1 MYSIAVKIEGI
12 ESRRRSAGILHVVIG
27 FFMIFNA
34 ANYYRFSN
42 YKNVLPV
49 AFILLAASVSLFYGF
64 FRKRMDLSAHY
75 NYWLR
80 LVQVV
85 SFTLLGFLALN
96 TGRANDY
103 IGVFV
108 FAALSIVLMFSEKRI
123 FNETSVYFVDEGLKI
138 PGYYRDHLVKWEE
151 ISEVIVREDFL
162 TIFNVNK
169 KYLQFQ
175 VLQDLST
182 LEVAK
187 MNAFCR
193 DKLGIKTEIE
203 ESPNEEEQNEPSFN
217 SKS

>member
-1 MYSIAVKIEGI
+1 MYSVAVKIEGI
-12 ESRRRSAGILHVVIG
+12 ESRRRSAGILHVVVV
-27 FFMIFNA
+27 FFLIFNA
-34 ANYYRFSN
+34 ANYYRVNSF
-42 YKNVLPV
+42 KNVFPV
-49 AFILLAASVSLFYGF
+49 ALILLIASVSLFYGF
-64 FRKRMDLSAHY
+64 FRRRMDLSAHY

-80 LVQVV
+80 LAQLI
-85 SFTLLGFLALN
+85 SFTVLGFLTLG

-103 IGVFV
+103 VGGFV
-108 FAALSIVLMFSEKRI
+108 FAALCIVLTFSEKRI
-123 FNETSVYFVDEGLKI
+123 FNDTAVYFTDEGIKI
-138 PGYYRDHLVKWEE
+138 PGYYRDHLVSWKDV
-151 ISEVIVREDFL
+151 SDVIVREDFL

-193 DKLGIKTEIE
+193 EKLGIKSEIE
-203 ESPNEEEQNEPSFN
+203 EEKSKESESSFQ

>member
-1 MYSIAVKIEGI
+1 MYSITVKIEGI
-12 ESRRRSAGILHVVIG
+12 ESRRRSAAILHIVVG

-34 ANYYRFSN
+34 SNYYRFNN
-42 YKNVLPV
+42 YKNLLPV
-49 AFILLAASVSLFYGF
+49 ALILLAASVSLFYGF
-64 FRKRMDLSAHY
+64 FRRRMDLSAHY
-75 NYWLR
+75 NLWLR
-80 LVQVV
+80 LVQVIC
-85 SFTLLGFLALN
+85 FTALGFLILKSG
-96 TGRANDY
+96 GRSSDY

-108 FAALSIVLMFSEKRI
+108 FAALCIVLLFSEKRI
-123 FNETSVYFVDEGLKI
+123 FNETSVYFTEEGIKI
-138 PGYYRDHLVKWEE
+138 PGYYRDHLVDWEE

-193 DKLGIKTEIE
+193 EKVGLQQIQADNIIE
-203 ESPNEEEQNEPSFN
+203 N
-217 SKS
+217 K